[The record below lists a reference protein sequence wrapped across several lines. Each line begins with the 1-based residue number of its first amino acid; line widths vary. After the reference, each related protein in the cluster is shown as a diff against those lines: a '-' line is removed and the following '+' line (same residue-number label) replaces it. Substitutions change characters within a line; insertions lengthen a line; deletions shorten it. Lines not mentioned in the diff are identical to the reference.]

1 MASKHN
7 TQTLHGARFVINLD
21 TERLVLAH
29 YSDTNTLFTA
39 FTVDVDDLARIDR
52 YAALYCRKDVTVFPN
67 MGQCELWRLHS
78 GAISESRAVE
88 LAALVT
94 AA

>member
-7 TQTLHGARFVINLD
+7 TQTMHGARFVINLD
-21 TERLVLAH
+21 TERLVLVH
-29 YSDTNTLFTA
+29 YPEHNTLFTA
-39 FTVDVDDLARIDR
+39 FTADIDDLARIDR
-52 YAALYCRKDVTVFPN
+52 YIELYCRTTVTVFPN

-78 GAISESRAVE
+78 GAISESRARE
-88 LAALVT
+88 LAALV